1 MSQTREVTYPGK
13 PIDNIDGIQLDA
25 VDADAAKQFPNASCH
40 IVPVI
45 FDQNGD
51 ALVQLNSISFRD
63 GKLKGT
69 AGGTIEADESI
80 KQAGLREAH
89 EENPAL
95 PINDKLTNFGW
106 ELDVLDKVTQ
116 KPKFVT
122 FSVASFD
129 TTKTYSQDELNL
141 ILQRHNA
148 SDEAAAGLLKLF
160 EENKLDVL
168 LQKIESHQKA

>member
-1 MSQTREVTYPGK
+1 MSQTREVNYPGK
-13 PIDNIDGIQLDA
+13 PIGDTNGIQLDA
-25 VDADAAKQFPNASCH
+25 VDADGAKQFPNASCH

-45 FDQNGD
+45 FDQDGE

-69 AGGTIEADESI
+69 AGGAIEAGESI
-80 KQAGLREAH
+80 KQAGRREAR

-95 PINDKLTNFGW
+95 PINGELTHFGW
-106 ELDVLDKVTQ
+106 ELNVLDKVTK

-129 TTKTYSQDELNL
+129 TTKTYSSDELNL

-148 SDEAAAGLLKLF
+148 SDEAAEGLFKLF
-160 EENKLDVL
+160 
-168 LQKIESHQKA
+168 